1 MSEGDAPERITV
13 KFIKDEPSETDFFGS
28 HGRVAAAIS
37 DVIGEDNGINVVG
50 LLGPWGSGKST
61 VVSQI
66 QKQLGTT
73 RDNIHFFSYDAWLY
87 QNDPPRRSF
96 LEALIQNLVHNALS
110 DEGQWQDRLADLS
123 GRSEETVTETS
134 RKLSLTGKWI
144 IGSLAL
150 VPIGTIVLGRALD
163 PRNMTDA
170 PWMMIGGI
178 GLTLAPVIMAAL
190 FYFCWRPWRKSW
202 FRGIFKSEFWTQ
214 HRDQYANQSIFAL
227 LTNQSVER
235 AEKKTK
241 ISPEP
246 SVTEF
251 RTVFRDVLKSLRSK
265 RERLVIV
272 IDNLDRLA
280 EAEAVELWATIRSLF
295 LGSELNDQQREEL
308 TVPSIILPIDEGSVQ
323 RMFRASGHGNDAIE
337 LARSFMDK
345 TFDVSFYISDPVMS
359 DWRAFLRE
367 KLEQAL
373 GDAAT
378 DERMYW
384 ATKFVEEHASAGTT
398 SGRVTPRSLVKL
410 VNAVGILIKQWGDGS
425 INFLSMVF
433 FALYRAQISANPRDF
448 VNGQWPTAE
457 AAAPGWQR
465 DVVALHYGVPRDKAF
480 QALLQEPLRLSISGM
495 DEAEFS
501 RLAEVV
507 GFGPVFEQ
515 VVASPPAGATGPGP
529 QPDFVANAALLVSR
543 SDSTDQIWAKRG
555 MHKLAS
561 TWCECAQFDSFRADF
576 GSIVEALAP
585 FTSGPRF
592 VQACVAQLG
601 ASLPKSAMS
610 DDIAKSMVAALEA
623 IREAAKPTG
632 QQAPLVQLTLDYPAL
647 FALLD
652 KIPANLRP
660 MLRSDKS
667 ASEFVSALTTRLGNE
682 NESEGVAAATRA
694 LASNTTIQ
702 FKDKAKPN
710 WDALAA
716 NAFNTISANAVSFHA
731 TGPSIDILG
740 ILHSKNQNAKSHVEQ
755 LFDQGHL
762 VNRLNEADQG
772 KKGQQLAD
780 IAALMFLRGSDFAG
794 PNGKSWEQVVA
805 EGKEFHAQFK
815 NALIWYVWVNPT
827 TYVHQSLKTRPSLKP
842 VIAGLVKLDI
852 SENGGSGLMTDHLLK
867 NIDALNSLVGT
878 ELVNIALAK
887 AAARSDLW
895 PMIEALK
902 DGRPYDDAV
911 TTLANV
917 DAVDRAKLIEN
928 VKARLLGTDAATWA
942 EALADGVAPYNL
954 AEIFSKTLGQNDVL
968 GDGLRTALND
978 ALPHLTHPGEGARQ
992 RWFYL
997 SQFVSKDV
1005 RAMLFKNLRDM
1016 IQSGTE
1022 FSELP
1027 ELMRAGGGGV
1037 LDEGKFDEFADKTTR
1052 HLVIPLLSSEIGLV
1066 YVSENIEMFS
1076 RCLSASDN
1084 DSKNVMRDTL
1094 RQVEVQ
1100 FGEIEPNAASIVAQ
1114 AFSTVLE
1121 KSKATPKPAKLKLV

>member
-28 HGRVAAAIS
+28 HSRVAAAIS

-66 QKQLGTT
+66 QRQLGTT

-96 LEALIQNLVHNALS
+96 LEALIQDLVHNALS

-150 VPIGTIVLGRALD
+150 VPIGTVVLGRALD
-163 PRNMTDA
+163 PRNIADA
-170 PWMMIGGI
+170 PWMMMGGI
-178 GLTLAPVIMAAL
+178 ALTLAPMIMAAL
-190 FYFCWRPWRKSW
+190 FYLCWRPWRQSW
-202 FRGIFKSEFWTQ
+202 FKGFFKSAFWTQ
-214 HRDQYANQSIFAL
+214 HRDQYAEQSIFAL

-251 RTVFRDVLKSLRSK
+251 RAVFRDVLKSLRAK

-280 EAEAVELWATIRSLF
+280 EPEAVELWATIRSLF
-295 LGSELNDQQREEL
+295 LGSELNGSQLAEL

-323 RMFRASGHGNDAIE
+323 RMFRASGHGNEASE

-345 TFDVSFYISDPVMS
+345 TFDISFYINDPVMS

-367 KLEQAL
+367 KLEQAF

-384 ATKFVEEHASAGTT
+384 ATKLVEEHAFTGANT
-398 SGRVTPRSLVKL
+398 GRVTPRSLVKV
-410 VNAVGILIKQWGDGS
+410 VNAVGVLVKQWGDGS

-433 FALYRAQISANPRDF
+433 FALYRAQISANPREF
-448 VNGQWPTAE
+448 VNAEWPTAE
-457 AAAPGWQR
+457 AAVPGWQR

-507 GFGPVFEQ
+507 GFGPVFEE
-515 VVASPPAGATGPGP
+515 VVASPPAGANGLGP

-543 SDSTDQIWAKRG
+543 SNTTDQIWAKRG

-561 TWCECAQFDSFRADF
+561 TWCECGQFDSFRADF
-576 GSIVEALAP
+576 ASIVQALAP
-585 FTSGPRF
+585 FTTGPRF
-592 VQACVAQLG
+592 VQACVAHLG
-601 ASLPKSAMS
+601 VSLPKSGMS
-610 DDIAKSMVAALEA
+610 EDIAKSMVAALEA
-623 IREAAKPTG
+623 IREAAKLTG
-632 QQAPLVQLTLDYPAL
+632 QQVPLVQLTLDYPAL

-652 KIPANLRP
+652 EIPANLRP

-667 ASEFVSALTTRLGNE
+667 ASEFVSALTTRLVNE
-682 NESEGVAAATRA
+682 DESEGVAAATRA

-716 NAFNTISANAVSFHA
+716 AAYNTISANALSFHA
-731 TGPSIDILG
+731 TGPSIDVLG
-740 ILHSKNQNAKSHVEQ
+740 ILHGKNQNAKSHVEQ

-794 PNGKSWEQVVA
+794 PNGKSWDQVIT
-805 EGKEFHAQFK
+805 EGKEFDAQFK
-815 NALIWYVWVNPT
+815 NALTWYVWGNPT
-827 TYVHQSLKTRPSLKP
+827 IYVHQSLKTRPSLKP
-842 VIAGLVKLDI
+842 VIAGLVKRDI
-852 SENGGSGLMTDHLLK
+852 SGNGGIGLTTDHLLK

-878 ELVNIALAK
+878 ELVNMALAK
-887 AAARSDLW
+887 AAGRSDLW
-895 PMIEALK
+895 STIEALK

-911 TTLANV
+911 ITLANV
-917 DAVDRAKLIEN
+917 EAVDRAKLIEN
-928 VKARLLGTDAATWA
+928 VKARLVGKDAATWT

-954 AEIFSKTLGQNDVL
+954 AEIFGSALGQSDVL
-968 GDGLRTALND
+968 GDGLRTAVND
-978 ALPHLTHPGEGARQ
+978 ALPHLTQSDEGARQ

-997 SQFVSKDV
+997 SQFVSRDV

-1016 IQSGTE
+1016 IQSGSE
-1022 FSELP
+1022 FSELS
-1027 ELMRAGGGGV
+1027 EVMKAGGGQV

-1052 HLVIPLLSSEIGLV
+1052 HLAIPLLSSAIGLV
-1066 YVSENIEMFS
+1066 YVSENIDMFS
-1076 RCLSASDN
+1076 RCLLASDD
-1084 DSKNVMRDTL
+1084 DSKNVMRETL
-1094 RQVEVQ
+1094 GKVEAE
-1100 FGEIEPNAASIVAQ
+1100 FGELEPDAASIVAQ
-1114 AFSTVLE
+1114 AFSTALD
-1121 KSKATPKPAKLKLV
+1121 KPKTTSKPGKRKRG

>member
-1 MSEGDAPERITV
+1 MSEGDVPERIVV

-28 HGRVAAAIS
+28 HSRVSTAIS

-61 VVSQI
+61 VVNQI
-66 QKQLGTT
+66 QKRLGTT
-73 RDNIHFFSYDAWLY
+73 CDNIHFFSYDAWLY

-96 LEALIQNLVHNALS
+96 LEALIQDLVQNALS

-144 IGSLAL
+144 IGALAL
-150 VPIGTIVLGRALD
+150 VPIGTVVLGRALD
-163 PRNMTDA
+163 PKNIADA
-170 PWMMIGGI
+170 PWMMMGGI
-178 GLTLAPVIMAAL
+178 ALTLAPVIMASI
-190 FYFCWRPWRKSW
+190 FYLSWRPWRQSW
-202 FRGIFKSEFWTQ
+202 FKGFFKSEFWTQ
-214 HRDQYANQSIFAL
+214 HRDQYAGQSIFAL

-251 RTVFRDVLKSLRSK
+251 RAVFRDVLKSLRAK

-280 EAEAVELWATIRSLF
+280 EPEAVELWATIRSLF
-295 LGSELNDQQREEL
+295 LGSELNGPQRAEL

-323 RMFRASGHGNDAIE
+323 RMFQASGHGNEASD

-345 TFDVSFYISDPVMS
+345 TFDVSFYINDPVMS
-359 DWRAFLRE
+359 DWRDFLRE
-367 KLEQAL
+367 KLKQAF
-373 GDAAT
+373 GESAT
-378 DERMYW
+378 DERIYW
-384 ATKFVEEHASAGTT
+384 ATKIVEEHATSSATT
-398 SGRVTPRSLVKL
+398 GRVTPRSLVKL
-410 VNAVGILIKQWGDGS
+410 VNSVGVLVKQWGDGS

-433 FALYRAQISANPRDF
+433 FALYRAQISANPRGF
-448 VNGQWPTAE
+448 VNSEWQTVE
-457 AAAPGWQR
+457 AAVPGWQR

-480 QALLQEPLRLSISGM
+480 QALLQEPLRMSISGM
-495 DEAEFS
+495 DETQFS
-501 RLAEVV
+501 LLAQVV
-507 GFGPVFEQ
+507 GFGPVFEE
-515 VVASPPAGATGPGP
+515 VVASPPTGANGSGP

-543 SDSTDQIWAKRG
+543 TNSTEQIWAKRG

-561 TWCECAQFDSFRADF
+561 TWCECAQLDSFRADF
-576 GSIVEALAP
+576 ASVVQALAP
-585 FTSGPRF
+585 FTTEPRF
-592 VQACVAQLG
+592 VQACVTQLG
-601 ASLPKSAMS
+601 ASL
-610 DDIAKSMVAALEA
+610 AKSGMSEDIGKGIVAALGA
-623 IREAAKPTG
+623 IQESAKLTG
-632 QQAPLVQLTLDYPAL
+632 QQPPLVQLTLDYPAL

-652 KIPANLRP
+652 ELPANLRP

-682 NESEGVAAATRA
+682 SESEGVAAATRA
-694 LASNTTIQ
+694 LASNITIQ

-716 NAFNTISANAVSFHA
+716 AAYNTISANPVSFHA
-731 TGPSIDILG
+731 TGPSIDVLG
-740 ILHSKNQNAKSHVEQ
+740 ILYSKNQNAKAHVEQ

-772 KKGQQLAD
+772 KMGQQLAD
-780 IAALMFLRGSDFAG
+780 IAALMFLRGQDFAG
-794 PNGKSWEQVVA
+794 PNGKSWEIVVN
-805 EGKEFHAQFK
+805 ESKEFDAQFK
-815 NALIWYVWVNPT
+815 NALNWYVWANPT
-827 TYVHQSLKTRPSLKP
+827 TYAHQSLRTRPSLKP
-842 VIAGLVKLDI
+842 VIAGLVKRDI
-852 SENGGSGLMTDHLLK
+852 SRNDGIGLTTDHLLR
-867 NIDALNSLVGT
+867 NVAALSGLVGT
-878 ELVNIALAK
+878 DLVNIALAK
-887 AAARSDLW
+887 AAGRSDLW
-895 PMIEALK
+895 STIDAMK
-902 DGRPYDDAV
+902 DGRPYDDAI

-917 DAVDRAKLIEN
+917 DAVDRATLIQN
-928 VKARLLGTDAATWA
+928 VKARLVGNDAATWA
-942 EALADGVAPYNL
+942 EALADGVSPYNL
-954 AEIFSKTLGQNDVL
+954 AEIFGKTLGHSDIL
-968 GDGLRTALND
+968 GDGLKTAVSD
-978 ALPHLTHPGEGARQ
+978 ALPHLTQSDEGTRQ

-997 SQFVSKDV
+997 SQFVSRDI

-1027 ELMRAGGGGV
+1027 ELMRAGGCQV

-1052 HLVIPLLSSEIGLV
+1052 HLAIPLLSSEIGLA

-1076 RCLSASDN
+1076 RCLSASDD
-1084 DSKNVMRDTL
+1084 DSKNVIRETL
-1094 RQVEVQ
+1094 RKVEEE
-1100 FGEIEPNAASIVAQ
+1100 FDEIEPKSASIVTE
-1114 AFSTVLE
+1114 AFSMVLD
-1121 KSKATPKPAKLKLV
+1121 KPRSTSKPARPKRG